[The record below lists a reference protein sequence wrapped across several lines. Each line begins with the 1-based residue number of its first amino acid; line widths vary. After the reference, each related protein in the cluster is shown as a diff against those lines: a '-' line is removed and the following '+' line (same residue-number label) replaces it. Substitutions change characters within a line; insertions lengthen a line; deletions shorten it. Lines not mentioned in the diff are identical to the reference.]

1 MHMKKFKT
9 KLVKS
14 KCTSM
19 NLGFAADSGS
29 CTSFPLSRPYPRL
42 IKSDLWNCW
51 FLSKPCKIL
60 FPALLIFWPEN
71 EIISTILSKNNIAW
85 KMGKWCK
92 GFKFF
97 SVLFPRRMPKSG
109 IIYCGRQKINN
120 KKSWNWIRHLF
131 Q

>member
-9 KLVKS
+9 KKLVKS

-42 IKSDLWNCW
+42 IKSDLLNCW

-60 FPALLIFWPEN
+60 FPALLIFWPKN
-71 EIISTILSKNNIAW
+71 EIISKINYQTLHKRWNNGAIITIRINCCINT
-85 KMGKWCK
+85 K

-97 SVLFPRRMPKSG
+97 SVLFLG
-109 IIYCGRQKINN
+109 VCQNLAQFTAGG
-120 KKSWNWIRHLF
+120 KK
-131 Q
+131 